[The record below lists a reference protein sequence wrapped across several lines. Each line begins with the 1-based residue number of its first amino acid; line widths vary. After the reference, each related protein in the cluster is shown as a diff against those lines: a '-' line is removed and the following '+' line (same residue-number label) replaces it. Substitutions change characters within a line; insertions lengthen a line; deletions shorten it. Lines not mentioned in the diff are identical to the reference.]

1 MRKPSDFHLQIDYYY
16 YYYYSLLR
24 HIRQHTSTQTSIAIY
39 PLSRY
44 FFTINIVDEI
54 VSIAH
59 PYRTQIAV
67 GRLVGM
73 VGLLEP
79 GQVYREQCSDG
90 DNESGQRY
98 ILPMT
103 RPMCFGNCGS

>member
-1 MRKPSDFHLQIDYYY
+1 MRKPSDFHLQIDYY

-54 VSIAH
+54 VSIAN

-90 DNESGQRY
+90 DKSRDNGTY
-98 ILPMT
+98 YL
-103 RPMCFGNCGS
+103 